1 MSAPDNASS
10 SPTTS
15 KEPSVAELQAD
26 IEQTRQQFGDT
37 VDALAAKLDV
47 KSRAKD
53 KVSATKQRVREQL
66 KDRAVTPGHRQR
78 LTLLETGDVC
88 LALTLVG
95 LLAAA
100 VVLWRRWSR

>member
-26 IEQTRQQFGDT
+26 IEQTRQQLGDT
-37 VDALAAKLDV
+37 VDALAAKLDF

-53 KVSATKQRVREQL
+53 KVSATMEQL

-78 LTLLETGDVC
+78 LTLLETGDVS